1 MDRIQQT
8 TKRGLDIFLTLLF
21 SPLLLSISLVIG
33 IVIRFTAGSNVIFR
47 QQRAGEN
54 SKPFTLYKFRT
65 MRLDADPFGPSPKND
80 MDSRLFPVGRWLRK
94 TSLDEL
100 PQFWNVMKG
109 DMSLVGP
116 RPLYMEQAEKW
127 NENQRRRLLVKPG
140 LTGLAQIHGRAAV
153 TIEEKIELD
162 LKYVDN
168 FSIYNDLKILF
179 TTLTYVIFSRDIYE
193 KKYSKTEAT
202 RGDSNAKSS

>member
-1 MDRIQQT
+1 MNKIQQT
-8 TKRGLDIFLTLLF
+8 IKRALDLFLTLLII
-21 SPLLLSISLVIG
+21 PLLLSISIVIA
-33 IVIRFTAGSNVIFR
+33 IVIRLTAGSNVIFR
-47 QQRAGEN
+47 QQRAGKN

-80 MDSRLFPVGRWLRK
+80 MDSRLIPVGRWLRK

-100 PQFWNVMKG
+100 PQFWNVLKG

-116 RPLYMEQAEKW
+116 RPLYLEQALQW

-140 LTGLAQIHGRAAV
+140 LTGLAQIRGRAAV
-153 TIEEKIELD
+153 TIEDKIDLD

-168 FSIYNDLKILF
+168 FSIFLDLKILVA
-179 TTLTYVIFSRDIYE
+179 TLAYVLFARDIYE
-193 KKYSKTEAT
+193 KKYSKTELT
-202 RGDSNAKSS
+202 RGDSNADSN